1 MFGVMKLS
9 SSWPPAWLTPTDLQ
23 YGSRGADA
31 IDFINTF
38 VTLTKDSIAGSVGEL
53 IQLRPW
59 QEQLLNETLALDE
72 NGLFRTRTALYGLAR
87 KNGKSALMT
96 GMGLWFLF
104 NGDEGGEVYSCAAE
118 KDQARITF
126 GDARKI
132 IEREPELAAMCN
144 IYRDVIEVPSTGSIW
159 RVLSAEAYSKEGL
172 NASAV
177 IFDEVHALPNREL
190 WDVMQLSMAS
200 RRQPIM
206 LATTTCG
213 VKADSTGQDSTAY
226 QLYQYG
232 QKIARGEVVD
242 PTFYMAWWQA
252 DEADDHR
259 LEETWMKANPGYGD
273 LNSKADFESM
283 VKRTPEAEFRTKR
296 CNQWVSSQ
304 NAWLPAG
311 VWDTLAEPN
320 VVVDDMAEMVLGV
333 DGSFSGDTTAIVG
346 VTVPK
351 SADDKPH
358 VFLLGAWE
366 KQPDDLDDW
375 RVDTLEVEQT
385 IIAFCQAHPNV
396 KEIAFDPFRWQ
407 RSMAVLQ
414 DLGLPVVE
422 YNSTSPRRMIPST
435 QKVFDSVTEA
445 TLTHDG
451 NPLLARHIDNC
462 VLKIDNL
469 GARIVKESRHSP
481 RKIDAAVAFVI
492 AYDRATSKL
501 ETMALP
507 EFFSF

>member
-1 MFGVMKLS
+1 LTQI
-9 SSWPPAWLTPTDLQ
+9 SSWPPAWVTPSTFEH
-23 YGSRGADA
+23 GTKGPDA
-31 IDFINTF
+31 VDFINTF
-38 VTLTKDSIAGSVGEL
+38 VTLTKDSVAGSAGEP
-53 IQLRPW
+53 IVLRPW
-59 QEQLLNETLALDE
+59 QEQLLADTLELDE
-72 NGLFRTRTALYGLAR
+72 RGLFKKRTALWGMAR
-87 KNGKSALMT
+87 KNGKSALIT
-96 GMGLWFLF
+96 GLGLWFLF

-118 KDQARITF
+118 KEQARITF

-144 IYRDVIEVPSTGSIW
+144 VFRDVIEVPSTGSIW
-159 RVLSAEAYSKEGL
+159 RVLSAESYSKEGL
-172 NASAV
+172 NSSAV
-177 IFDEVHALPNREL
+177 IFDEVHALQDRNM

-213 VKADSTGQDSTAY
+213 VKSDSTGQDSTAY

-232 QKIARGEVVD
+232 QKVARGEVDD
-242 PTFYMAWWQA
+242 PSFYMAWWEA
-252 DEADDHR
+252 TMEADHK
-259 LEETWMKANPGYGD
+259 LEETWIAANPGYGD

-311 VWDTLAEPN
+311 KWDELAEPK
-320 VVVDDMAEMVLGV
+320 VVDDLAEVVLGV
-333 DGSFSGDTTAIVG
+333 DGSFNGDTTAIVA

-351 SADDKPH
+351 SPEDKPH
-358 VFLLGAWE
+358 IWLVQAWE
-366 KQPDDLDDW
+366 KQPNDADDW
-375 RVDTLEVEQT
+375 RVDTLEVEQA
-385 IIAFCQAHPNV
+385 IIAFAQKHPNT

-407 RSMAVLQ
+407 RTMQALM

-422 YNSTSPRRMIPST
+422 YPSTSPRRMVPACS
-435 QKVFDSVTEA
+435 KVYDSVTEG

-451 NPLLARHIDNC
+451 DPLLARHLDNC
-462 VLKIDNL
+462 KLKIDNL
-469 GARIVKESRHSP
+469 GPRIVKESRASN
-481 RKIDAAVAFVI
+481 RRIDAAVSMVI

-501 ETMALP
+501 ETEP
-507 EFFSF
+507 EAQVWVF

>member
-1 MFGVMKLS
+1 
-9 SSWPPAWLTPTDLQ
+9 
-23 YGSRGADA
+23 
-31 IDFINTF
+31 
-38 VTLTKDSIAGSVGEL
+38 
-53 IQLRPW
+53 
-59 QEQLLNETLALDE
+59 
-72 NGLFRTRTALYGLAR
+72 
-87 KNGKSALMT
+87 MT
-96 GMGLWFLF
+96 GLGLWFLF

-232 QKIARGEVVD
+232 QKVARGEVDD
-242 PTFYMAWWQA
+242 PSFYMAWWQA
-252 DEADDHR
+252 DEGDDHR
-259 LEETWMKANPGYGD
+259 LEDTWMKANPGYGD
-273 LNSKADFESM
+273 LNSKDDFVSM

-304 NAWLPAG
+304 NTWLPAG
-311 VWDTLAEPN
+311 VWDSLLEDVPIP
-320 VVVDDMAEMVLGV
+320 DDVEVVLGV
-333 DGSFSGDTTAIVG
+333 DGSFSGDTTAIVA
-346 VTVPK
+346 VSVPK
-351 SADDKPH
+351 THEDKPH
-358 VFLLGAWE
+358 VWLVQAWE

-385 IIAFCQAHPNV
+385 LIDFAQKHRNLR
-396 KEIAFDPFRWQ
+396 EIAFDPFRWQ
-407 RSMAVLQ
+407 RTMAVLQ

-422 YNSTSPRRMIPST
+422 YNSTSARRMIPAC

-445 TLTHDG
+445 TLTHSGD
-451 NPLLARHIDNC
+451 PLLARHLDNC
-462 VLKIDNL
+462 VLKIDNM
-469 GARIVKESRHSP
+469 GARIVKESRNSP

-501 ETMALP
+501 ESDIVP
-507 EFFSF
+507 EFFVF

>member
-1 MFGVMKLS
+1 MPETVDK
-9 SSWPPAWLTPTDLQ
+9 SWPPAWVTPVEQ
-23 YGSRGADA
+23 GFGSSGADA
-31 IDFINTF
+31 VDFINTF
-38 VTLTKDSIAGSVGEL
+38 VTLTKDSIAGNAGEA
-53 IQLRPW
+53 IRLRSW
-59 QEQLLNETLALDE
+59 QEQLLEETLALDE
-72 NGLFRTRTALYGLAR
+72 NGLFQKRTALWGMAR
-87 KNGKSALMT
+87 KNGKSALVT
-96 GMGLWFLF
+96 GLGLWFLF
-104 NGDEGGEVYSCAAE
+104 NGDEGGEVYSIAAE
-118 KDQARITF
+118 KEQARITF
-126 GDARKI
+126 GEARKI
-132 IEREPELAAMCN
+132 IDREPELAAMCN

-172 NASAV
+172 NPTAV
-177 IFDEVHALPNREL
+177 LADEVHAFPNREM
-190 WDVMQLSMAS
+190 WDVMQLAMAS
-200 RRQPIM
+200 RRQPMM

-213 VKADSTGQDSTAY
+213 VKADSTGQDSIAY

-232 QKIARGEVVD
+232 QKVARGEVVD
-242 PTFYMAWWQA
+242 DSFYMAWW
-252 DEADDHR
+252 EANLDDDHR
-259 LEETWMKANPGYGD
+259 LEDTWVKANPGYGD
-273 LNSKADFESM
+273 LNSKQDFESM

-296 CNQWVSSQ
+296 CNQWVNSQ
-304 NAWLPAG
+304 NTWLPAG
-311 VWDTLAEPN
+311 VWDTLADRE
-320 VVVDDMAEMVLGV
+320 VELGEFDEIVLGI

-351 SADDKPH
+351 SRDDKPH
-358 VFLLGAWE
+358 VFLVKAWE

-385 IIAFCQAHPNV
+385 LIAFCQSHPNV
-396 KEIAFDPFRWQ
+396 KELAFDPFRWQ

-422 YNSTSPRRMIPST
+422 FPSTSPRRMVSACS
-435 QKVFDSVTEA
+435 KVFDSVTEA

-451 NPLLARHIDNC
+451 NPLLARHLDNC

-469 GARIVKESRHSP
+469 GPRIVKESRNSP
-481 RKIDAAVAFVI
+481 RKIDAGVAFVI

>member
-1 MFGVMKLS
+1 MRLLQ
-9 SSWPPAWLTPTDLQ
+9 SSWPPALVTPTRFEF
-23 YGSRGADA
+23 GSKGDDA

-38 VTLTKDSIAGSVGEL
+38 VTLTKDSIAGSAGEP
-53 IQLRPW
+53 IELRAW
-59 QEQLLNETLALDE
+59 QEELLRETLVLDE
-72 NGLFRTRTALYGLAR
+72 RGLFAKRTALWGMAR
-87 KNGKSALMT
+87 KNGKSALVT
-96 GMGLWFLF
+96 GLGMWFLF

-118 KDQARITF
+118 KEQARITF

-144 IYRDVIEVPSTGSIW
+144 IYKDVIEVPSTGSIW

-177 IFDEVHALPNREL
+177 IFDEVHALQDRTM

-200 RRQPIM
+200 RKQPMM

-213 VKADSTGQDSTAY
+213 VKSDASGQDSTAF

-232 QKIARGEVVD
+232 KRVASGEIDD
-242 PTFYMAWWQA
+242 PSFYMAWW
-252 DEADDHR
+252 EAPLDADHR
-259 LEETWMKANPGYGD
+259 LESTWVAANPGYGD
-273 LNSKADFESM
+273 LNSKEDFESM
-283 VKRTPEAEFRTKR
+283 VKRTPEPEFRTKR
-296 CNQWVSSQ
+296 CNQWVSSK

-311 VWDTLAEPN
+311 VWETLQADVAVPFDAEI
-320 VVVDDMAEMVLGV
+320 VLGV

-351 SADDKPH
+351 SQEDKPH
-358 VFLLGAWE
+358 VFLVEAWE
-366 KQPDDLDDW
+366 KQPNDSDDW
-375 RVDTLEVEQT
+375 RVDTIEVEER
-385 IIAFCQAHPNV
+385 IKMFCSEHPNV

-407 RSMAVLQ
+407 RSMQVLM
-414 DLGLPVVE
+414 DFGLPVVE
-422 YNSTSPRRMIPST
+422 WPSTSARRMIPAT

-445 TLTHDG
+445 SLTHDG

-462 VLKIDNL
+462 VLKVDNL
-469 GARIVKESRHSP
+469 GARIVKESRASN
-481 RKIDAAVAFVI
+481 RRIDAAVAFVI

-501 ETMALP
+501 NTDVLP
-507 EFFSF
+507 EFFF

>member
-1 MFGVMKLS
+1 LS
-9 SSWPPAWLTPTDLQ
+9 LDKSWPPAWVTPSELKF
-23 YGSRGADA
+23 GSKGADA
-31 IDFINTF
+31 VDFINTF
-38 VTLTKDSIAGSVGEL
+38 VTLTKDSIAGNAGEP
-53 IQLRPW
+53 IQLRGW
-59 QEQLLNETLALDE
+59 QEKLLEETLELDE
-72 NGLFRTRTALYGLAR
+72 LGLFKKRTAVWSMGR
-87 KNGKSALMT
+87 KNGKSALVT
-96 GMGLWFLF
+96 GLGLWFLI

-118 KDQARITF
+118 KEQARITF

-132 IEREPELAAMCN
+132 IEREPELAGLCN

-177 IFDEVHALPNREL
+177 IFDEAAALKDRAM

-200 RRQPIM
+200 RRQPMM

-213 VKADSTGQDSTAY
+213 VKSDSSGQDSTAY

-232 QKIARGEVVD
+232 QKVARGEIVD
-242 PTFYMAWWQA
+242 PSFYMAWWEAPA
-252 DEADDHR
+252 DSDHR
-259 LEETWMKANPGYGD
+259 LEETWVKANPGYGD

-296 CNQWVSSQ
+296 CNQWVNSQ
-304 NAWLPAG
+304 NTWLPAG
-311 VWDTLAEPN
+311 VWDTLADLD
-320 VVVDDMAEMVLGV
+320 VVVGEFDEIVLGI

-351 SADDKPH
+351 SRDDKPH
-358 VFLLGAWE
+358 VFLVKAWE
-366 KQPDDLDDW
+366 KQADDLDDW

-385 IIAFCQAHPNV
+385 LIAFCQSHPNV
-396 KEIAFDPFRWQ
+396 KELAFDPFRWQ

-422 YNSTSPRRMIPST
+422 FPSTSPRRMVAACS
-435 QKVFDSVTEA
+435 KVFDSVTEA

-451 NPLLARHIDNC
+451 NPLLARHLDNC
-462 VLKIDNL
+462 VLKIDNI
-469 GARIVKESRHSP
+469 GPRIVKESRNSP
-481 RKIDAAVAFVI
+481 RKIDAGVAFVI

>member
-1 MFGVMKLS
+1 MNAI
-9 SSWPPAWLTPTDLQ
+9 SSWPPAWVTPTALEF
-23 YGSRGADA
+23 GSRGADA
-31 IDFINTF
+31 VDFINTF
-38 VTLTKDSIAGSVGEL
+38 VTLTKDSIAGSAGEP
-53 IQLRPW
+53 IRLRGW
-59 QEQLLNETLALDE
+59 QEKLLEETLALDE
-72 NGLFRTRTALYGLAR
+72 NGLFQKRTAYWGMSR
-87 KNGKSALMT
+87 KNGKSALVT
-96 GMGLWFLF
+96 GVGLWFLF
-104 NGDEGGEVYSCAAE
+104 SGDDGGEVYSCAAE
-118 KDQARITF
+118 KEQARITF

-177 IFDEVHALPNREL
+177 IFDEVHALPNRDL

-206 LATTTCG
+206 LGVTTCG
-213 VKADSTGQDSTAY
+213 VKSDSTGQDSTAY

-232 QKIARGEVVD
+232 QKVARGEIDD
-242 PTFYMAWWQA
+242 PSFYMAWWQA
-252 DEADDHR
+252 PAEADHR
-259 LEETWMKANPGYGD
+259 SKETWIMANPGYGD
-273 LNSKADFESM
+273 LNSEADFESM

-304 NAWLPAG
+304 NTWLPNG
-311 VWDTLAEPN
+311 VWDSLQAD
-320 VVVDDMAEMVLGV
+320 VQVDDLADVVLGV
-333 DGSFSGDTTAIVG
+333 DGSFSGDTTAIVA

-351 SADDKPH
+351 SVEEKPH
-358 VFLLGAWE
+358 VWLVKAWE
-366 KQPDDLDDW
+366 KQPTDEDDW
-375 RVDTLEVEQT
+375 RVDTLQVEQT
-385 IIAFCQAHPNV
+385 IVEFCQTHPNTR
-396 KEIAFDPFRWQ
+396 EIAFDPFRWQ

-422 YNSTSPRRMIPST
+422 YNSTSPKRMIPAC
-435 QKVFDSVTEA
+435 QKVFDSVTEN
-445 TLTHDG
+445 TLTQNGD
-451 NPLLARHIDNC
+451 PLLARHLDNC

-469 GARIVKESRHSP
+469 GARIVKESRNSP

-501 ETMALP
+501 ETDIVP
-507 EFFSF
+507 EFFVF

>member
-1 MFGVMKLS
+1 MSL
-9 SSWPPAWLTPTDLQ
+9 SSWPPAWVTPTEFEF
-23 YGSRGADA
+23 GSKGDDA

-38 VTLTKDSIAGSVGEL
+38 VTLTKDSIAGQAGEP
-53 IQLRPW
+53 IQLRAW
-59 QEQLLNETLALDE
+59 QEQLLRETLVLDE
-72 NGLFRTRTALYGLAR
+72 RGLFQKRTALWGMAR
-87 KNGKSALMT
+87 KNGKSALIT
-96 GMGLWFLF
+96 GLGLWFLF

-118 KDQARITF
+118 KEQARITF

-144 IYRDVIEVPSTGSIW
+144 IYRDVIEVPATGSIW

-177 IFDEVHALPNREL
+177 IFDEVHALQDRAM

-232 QKIARGEVVD
+232 QKVARGEIDD
-242 PTFYMAWWQA
+242 PSFYMAWWESPA
-252 DEADDHR
+252 DSDHR
-259 LEETWMKANPGYGD
+259 LEETWIAANPGYGD
-273 LNSKADFESM
+273 LNSKSDFESM
-283 VKRTPEAEFRTKR
+283 VKRTPEPEFRTKR
-296 CNQWVSSQ
+296 CNQWVSSK

-311 VWDTLAEPN
+311 VWDTLSAELEI
-320 VVVDDMAEMVLGV
+320 DADTEIVLGV

-346 VTVPK
+346 VTIPK
-351 SADDKPH
+351 SQDDKPH
-358 VFLLGAWE
+358 VFLVKAWE
-366 KQPDDLDDW
+366 KQPNDPDDW
-375 RVDTLEVEQT
+375 RVDTLDVEQT
-385 IIAFCQAHPNV
+385 IIGFCQNYRFV

-422 YNSTSPRRMIPST
+422 WPSTSARRMIPAC
-435 QKVFDSVTEA
+435 QKVFDSVTEG

-451 NPLLARHIDNC
+451 NPLLARHLDNC

-469 GARIVKESRHSP
+469 GARIVKESRNSN
-481 RKIDAAVAFVI
+481 RRIDAAVAFVI

-501 ETMALP
+501 DLNVIP

>member
-1 MFGVMKLS
+1 
-9 SSWPPAWLTPTDLQ
+9 LTPTDLQ
-23 YGSRGADA
+23 YGSKGADA

-38 VTLTKDSIAGSVGEL
+38 VTLTKDSIAGSVGQL

-96 GMGLWFLF
+96 GLGLWFLF

-232 QKIARGEVVD
+232 QKVARGEVDD
-242 PTFYMAWWQA
+242 PSFYMAWWQA
-252 DEADDHR
+252 DEGDDHR
-259 LEETWMKANPGYGD
+259 LEDTWMKANPGYGD
-273 LNSKADFESM
+273 LNSKDDFVSM

-304 NAWLPAG
+304 NTWLPAG
-311 VWDTLAEPN
+311 VWDSLLEDVPIP
-320 VVVDDMAEMVLGV
+320 DDVEVVLGV
-333 DGSFSGDTTAIVG
+333 DGSFSGDTTAIVA
-346 VTVPK
+346 VSVPK
-351 SADDKPH
+351 THEDKPH
-358 VFLLGAWE
+358 VWLVQAWE

-385 IIAFCQAHPNV
+385 LIDFAQKHRNLR
-396 KEIAFDPFRWQ
+396 EIAFDPFRWQ
-407 RSMAVLQ
+407 RTMAVLQ

-422 YNSTSPRRMIPST
+422 YNSTSARRMIPAC

-445 TLTHDG
+445 TLTHSGD
-451 NPLLARHIDNC
+451 PLLARHLDNC
-462 VLKIDNL
+462 VLKIDNM
-469 GARIVKESRHSP
+469 GARIVKESRNSP

-501 ETMALP
+501 ESDIVP
-507 EFFSF
+507 EFYVF

>member
-1 MFGVMKLS
+1 LEF
-9 SSWPPAWLTPTDLQ
+9 
-23 YGSRGADA
+23 GSRGADA
-31 IDFINTF
+31 VDFINTF
-38 VTLTKDSIAGSVGEL
+38 VTLTKDSIAGSAGEP
-53 IQLRPW
+53 IRLRPW
-59 QEQLLNETLALDE
+59 QEKLLEETLALNE
-72 NGLFRTRTALYGLAR
+72 QGLFAHRTAIWSMGR
-87 KNGKSALMT
+87 KNGKSALVT
-96 GMGLWFLF
+96 GLGLWFLI

-118 KDQARITF
+118 KEQARITF

-177 IFDEVHALPNREL
+177 IFDEAAALKDRAM

-200 RRQPIM
+200 RKQPMM

-213 VKADSTGQDSTAY
+213 VKSDSTGHDSTAY

-232 QKIARGEVVD
+232 QKVARGEIVD
-242 PTFYMAWWQA
+242 PSFYMAWW
-252 DEADDHR
+252 EAPNDSDHR
-259 LEETWMKANPGYGD
+259 LEETWMQANPGYGD

-311 VWDTLAEPN
+311 IWDSLQAE
-320 VVVDDMAEMVLGV
+320 VQVDDLADVVLGV
-333 DGSFSGDTTAIVG
+333 DGSFNGDTTAIIA

-351 SADDKPH
+351 TKEEKPH
-358 VFLLGAWE
+358 VWLVKAWE
-366 KQPDDLDDW
+366 RQPNDADDW

-385 IIAFCQAHPNV
+385 IIEFAQKHPHTR
-396 KEIAFDPFRWQ
+396 EIAFDPFRWQ
-407 RSMAVLQ
+407 RTMQALM

-422 YNSTSPRRMIPST
+422 YPSTSARRMVGAC

-451 NPLLARHIDNC
+451 DPLLARHLDNC
-462 VLKIDNL
+462 KLKIDNL
-469 GARIVKESRHSP
+469 GARIVKESRASS
-481 RKIDAAVAFVI
+481 RRIDAAVAFVI

-501 ETMALP
+501 DTDIVP
-507 EFFSF
+507 EFFTF

>member
-1 MFGVMKLS
+1 MSLDK
-9 SSWPPAWLTPTDLQ
+9 SWPPAWVTPSELKF
-23 YGSRGADA
+23 GSKGADA
-31 IDFINTF
+31 VDFINTF
-38 VTLTKDSIAGSVGEL
+38 VTLTKDSIAGNAGEP
-53 IQLRPW
+53 IQLRGW
-59 QEQLLNETLALDE
+59 QEKLLEETLELDE
-72 NGLFRTRTALYGLAR
+72 LGLFKKRTAVWSMGR
-87 KNGKSALMT
+87 KNGKSALVT
-96 GMGLWFLF
+96 GLGLWFLI

-118 KDQARITF
+118 KEQARITF

-132 IEREPELAAMCN
+132 IEREPELAGLCN

-177 IFDEVHALPNREL
+177 IFDEAAALKDRAM

-200 RRQPIM
+200 RRQPMM

-213 VKADSTGQDSTAY
+213 VKSDSSGQDSTAY

-232 QKIARGEVVD
+232 QKVARGEIVD
-242 PTFYMAWWQA
+242 PSFYMAWWEAPA
-252 DEADDHR
+252 DSDHR
-259 LEETWMKANPGYGD
+259 LEETWVKANPGYGD

-296 CNQWVSSQ
+296 CNQWVNSQ
-304 NAWLPAG
+304 NTWLPAG
-311 VWDTLAEPN
+311 VWDTLADTD
-320 VVVDDMAEMVLGV
+320 VVVGEFDEIVLGI

-351 SADDKPH
+351 SRDDKPH
-358 VFLLGAWE
+358 VFLVKAWE
-366 KQPDDLDDW
+366 KQVDDLDDW

-385 IIAFCQAHPNV
+385 LIAFCQSHPNV
-396 KEIAFDPFRWQ
+396 KELAFDPFRWQ

-422 YNSTSPRRMIPST
+422 FPSTSPRRMVAACS
-435 QKVFDSVTEA
+435 KVFDSVTEA

-451 NPLLARHIDNC
+451 NPLLARHLDNC
-462 VLKIDNL
+462 VLKIDNI
-469 GARIVKESRHSP
+469 GPRIVKESRNSP
-481 RKIDAAVAFVI
+481 RKIDAGVAFVI

>member
-1 MFGVMKLS
+1 MSSL
-9 SSWPPAWLTPTDLQ
+9 SSWPPAWVTPSQLEF
-23 YGSRGADA
+23 GSKGADA
-31 IDFINTF
+31 VDFINTF
-38 VTLTKDSIAGSVGEL
+38 VTLTKDSIAGNAGEP
-53 IQLRPW
+53 IQLRGW
-59 QEQLLNETLALDE
+59 QEKLLEETLALDA
-72 NGLFRTRTALYGLAR
+72 NGLFARRTALWGMAR
-87 KNGKSALMT
+87 KNGKSALIT
-96 GMGLWFLF
+96 GLGLWFLI

-118 KDQARITF
+118 KEQARITF

-144 IYRDVIEVPSTGSIW
+144 IYRDVIEVPSTGSVW

-177 IFDEVHALPNREL
+177 IFDEVHALQDRAM

-213 VKADSTGQDSTAY
+213 VKADATGQDSTAY

-232 QKIARGEVVD
+232 QKVARGEIVD
-242 PTFYMAWWQA
+242 PTFYMAWW
-252 DEADDHR
+252 EAPLDADHR
-259 LEETWMKANPGYGD
+259 EESTWIAANPGYGD
-273 LNSKADFESM
+273 LNSKDDFVSM
-283 VKRTPEAEFRTKR
+283 VRRTPEAEFRTKR

-311 VWDTLAEPN
+311 VWDTLKAD
-320 VVVDDMAEMVLGV
+320 VDVPLDADIILGV
-333 DGSFSGDTTAIVG
+333 DGSFNGDTTAIVG

-351 SADDKPH
+351 SVEDKPH
-358 VFLLGAWE
+358 IFLVKAWE
-366 KQPDDLDDW
+366 KQPTDSDDW

-385 IIAFCQAHPNV
+385 IQAFCQSHPRV
-396 KEIAFDPFRWQ
+396 REIAFDPFRWQ
-407 RSMAVLQ
+407 RSMMALQ

-422 YNSTSPRRMIPST
+422 WPSTSARRMVGAC

-451 NPLLARHIDNC
+451 DPLLARHLDNC
-462 VLKIDNL
+462 KLKIDNL
-469 GARIVKESRHSP
+469 GARIVKESRASN
-481 RKIDAAVAFVI
+481 RRIDAAVAFVI
-492 AYDRATSKL
+492 AYDRATSKI
-501 ETMALP
+501 EADVVP
-507 EFFSF
+507 EFFAF

>member
-1 MFGVMKLS
+1 
-9 SSWPPAWLTPTDLQ
+9 LQ

-31 IDFINTF
+31 VDFINTF
-38 VTLTKDSIAGSVGEL
+38 VTLTKDSIAGGAGQS
-53 IQLRPW
+53 IKLRPW
-59 QEQLLNETLALDE
+59 QERLLEETLEVDE
-72 NGLFRTRTALYGLAR
+72 QGLFKKRTAVWSMGR
-87 KNGKSALMT
+87 KNGKSALVT
-96 GMGLWFLF
+96 GLGLWFLI

-118 KDQARITF
+118 KEQARITF

-132 IEREPELAAMCN
+132 IEREPELAGMCN
-144 IYRDVIEVPSTGSIW
+144 IYRDVIEVPGTGSIW

-177 IFDEVHALPNREL
+177 IFDEAAALKDRAM

-200 RRQPIM
+200 RRQPMMI
-206 LATTTCG
+206 ATTTCG
-213 VKADSTGQDSTAY
+213 VKSDSTGQDSTAY

-232 QKIARGEVVD
+232 QKVARGEVDD
-242 PTFYMAWWQA
+242 PSFYMAWWEA
-252 DEADDHR
+252 PADSDHRDEA
-259 LEETWMKANPGYGD
+259 TWIAANPGYGD

-304 NAWLPAG
+304 NTWLPAG
-311 VWDTLAEPN
+311 VWDSLQEDVPIP
-320 VVVDDMAEMVLGV
+320 DDVEVVLGV
-333 DGSFSGDTTAIVG
+333 DGSFSGDTTAIVA
-346 VTVPK
+346 VSVPK
-351 SADDKPH
+351 THEDKPH
-358 VFLLGAWE
+358 VWLVQAWE

-385 IIAFCQAHPNV
+385 LIDFAQKHRNLR
-396 KEIAFDPFRWQ
+396 EIAFDPFRWQ
-407 RSMAVLQ
+407 RTMAVLQ

-422 YNSTSPRRMIPST
+422 YNSTSARRMIPAC

-445 TLTHDG
+445 TLTHSGD
-451 NPLLARHIDNC
+451 PLLARHLDNC
-462 VLKIDNL
+462 VLKIDNM
-469 GARIVKESRHSP
+469 GARIVKESRNSP

-501 ETMALP
+501 ESDIVP
-507 EFFSF
+507 EFYVF

>member
-1 MFGVMKLS
+1 MFV
-9 SSWPPAWLTPTDLQ
+9 
-23 YGSRGADA
+23 
-31 IDFINTF
+31 
-38 VTLTKDSIAGSVGEL
+38 
-53 IQLRPW
+53 
-59 QEQLLNETLALDE
+59 LDE
-72 NGLFRTRTALYGLAR
+72 RGLFQKRTCYFGLGR

-96 GMGLWFLF
+96 GLGMWFLF
-104 NGDEGGEVYSCAAE
+104 DGDEGGEVYSCAAE
-118 KDQARITF
+118 KEQARITF

-132 IEREPELAAMCN
+132 IEREPELASMCN

-177 IFDEVHALPNREL
+177 LFDEVHALQDRTM

-200 RRQPIM
+200 RRQPMM

-213 VKADSTGQDSTAY
+213 VKSDSTGQDSTAY
-226 QLYQYG
+226 QLYQFG
-232 QKIARGEVVD
+232 QKVARGEIID
-242 PTFYMAWWQA
+242 PTFGMWWW
-252 DEADDHR
+252 EANAESDHR
-259 LEETWMKANPGYGD
+259 LEETWIAANPGYGD

-311 VWDTLAEPN
+311 VWDSLQDE
-320 VVVDDMAEMVLGV
+320 VSVDDYADVVLGV
-333 DGSFSGDTTAIVG
+333 DGSFNGDTTAIVA

-351 SADDKPH
+351 SKDEKPH
-358 VFLLGAWE
+358 VWLVKAWE
-366 KQPDDLDDW
+366 KQPNDADDW

-385 IIAFCQAHPNV
+385 VIEFAQKHPNTR
-396 KEIAFDPFRWQ
+396 EIAFDPFRWQ
-407 RSMAVLQ
+407 RTMQVLM

-422 YNSTSPRRMIPST
+422 YPSTSARRMVGAC

-451 NPLLARHIDNC
+451 DALLARHLDNC
-462 VLKIDNL
+462 KLKIDNL
-469 GARIVKESRHSP
+469 GARIVKESRASS
-481 RKIDAAVAFVI
+481 RRIDAAVAFVI

-501 ETMALP
+501 DTDIVP
-507 EFFSF
+507 EFFVF

>member
-1 MFGVMKLS
+1 MTLDK
-9 SSWPPAWLTPTDLQ
+9 SWPPAWVTPSKLE
-23 YGSRGADA
+23 YGSKGADA
-31 IDFINTF
+31 VDFINTF
-38 VTLTKDSIAGSVGEL
+38 VTLTKDSIAGNAGQP
-53 IQLRPW
+53 IQLREW
-59 QEQLLNETLALDE
+59 QERLLEETLELDE
-72 NGLFRTRTALYGLAR
+72 QGLFKKRTAVWSMGR
-87 KNGKSALMT
+87 KNGKSALVT
-96 GMGLWFLF
+96 GLGLWFLI

-118 KDQARITF
+118 KEQARITF

-132 IEREPELAAMCN
+132 IEREPELAGMCN

-177 IFDEVHALPNREL
+177 IFDEAAALKDRAM

-200 RRQPIM
+200 RRQPMM

-213 VKADSTGQDSTAY
+213 VKSDSSGQDSTAY

-232 QKIARGEVVD
+232 QKVARGEIVD
-242 PTFYMAWWQA
+242 PSFYMAWW
-252 DEADDHR
+252 EAPTDSDHR
-259 LEETWMKANPGYGD
+259 LEETWIKANPGYGD

-296 CNQWVSSQ
+296 CNQWVNSQ
-304 NAWLPAG
+304 NTWLPAG
-311 VWDTLAEPN
+311 VWETLADKD
-320 VVVDDMAEMVLGV
+320 VVVGEFDEIVLGI

-351 SADDKPH
+351 SRDDKPH
-358 VFLLGAWE
+358 VFLVKAWE

-385 IIAFCQAHPNV
+385 LIAFCQSHPNV
-396 KEIAFDPFRWQ
+396 KELAFDPFRWQ

-422 YNSTSPRRMIPST
+422 FPSTSPRRMVGACS
-435 QKVFDSVTEA
+435 KVFDSVTEA

-451 NPLLARHIDNC
+451 NPLLARHLDNC

-469 GARIVKESRHSP
+469 GPRIVKESRNSP

>member
-1 MFGVMKLS
+1 MNETVSK
-9 SSWPPAWLTPTDLQ
+9 SWPPAWVTPTNLEF
-23 YGSRGADA
+23 GSRGADA
-31 IDFINTF
+31 VDFINTF
-38 VTLTKDSIAGSVGEL
+38 VTLTKDSIAGQAGEP
-53 IQLRPW
+53 IKLRGW
-59 QEQLLNETLALDE
+59 QEQLLEETLALDE
-72 NGLFRTRTALYGLAR
+72 NGLFARRTALWGMAR
-87 KNGKSALMT
+87 KNGKSALIT
-96 GMGLWFLF
+96 GLGLWFLI

-118 KDQARITF
+118 KEQARITF

-132 IEREPELAAMCN
+132 IEREPELASLCN
-144 IYRDVIEVPSTGSIW
+144 IYRDVIEMPSTGSIW

-172 NASAV
+172 NPSAV
-177 IFDEVHALPNREL
+177 IFDEVHALGDRAM

-200 RRQPIM
+200 RKQPIM

-213 VKADSTGQDSTAY
+213 VKSDSTGQDSTAY
-226 QLYQYG
+226 SLYQYG
-232 QKIARGEVVD
+232 QKVARGEIED
-242 PTFYMAWWQA
+242 PSFYMAWW
-252 DEADDHR
+252 EAPNDSDHR
-259 LEETWMKANPGYGD
+259 AEDTWIAANPGYGD

-311 VWDTLAEPN
+311 VWDTLQADVELDVDAEII
-320 VVVDDMAEMVLGV
+320 LGV

-346 VTVPK
+346 VTIPK
-351 SADDKPH
+351 SKEDKPH
-358 VFLLGAWE
+358 VFLVKAWE
-366 KQPDDLDDW
+366 KQPEDTDDW
-375 RVDTLEVEQT
+375 RVDTLEVEAT
-385 IIAFCQAHPNV
+385 IQGFCQNYRFV

-407 RSMAVLQ
+407 RTMAVLQ
-414 DLGLPVVE
+414 DQGLPIVE
-422 YNSTSPRRMIPST
+422 FPSTSPRRMIPAC

-451 NPLLARHIDNC
+451 NPLLARHLDNC

-469 GARIVKESRHSP
+469 GARIVKESRNSP

>member
-1 MFGVMKLS
+1 MSVI

-23 YGSRGADA
+23 YGSRGEDA

-38 VTLTKDSIAGSVGEL
+38 VTLTKDSVAGNAGQL
-53 IQLRPW
+53 IKLRDW
-59 QEQLLNETLALDE
+59 QEQLLQEMFVLDE
-72 NGLFRTRTALYGLAR
+72 NGLFQKRTCVFSVAR

-96 GMGLWFLF
+96 GLGLWFLLT
-104 NGDEGGEVYSCAAE
+104 GDEGGEVYSIAAE
-118 KDQARITF
+118 KEQARITF

-132 IEREPELAAMCN
+132 IEREPELSAMCN
-144 IYRDVIEVPSTGSIW
+144 VYRDVIEVPSTGSIW

-172 NASAV
+172 SPTAV
-177 IFDEVHALPNREL
+177 LADELHSFKNREM
-190 WDVMQLSMAS
+190 WDVMQLAMAS
-200 RRQPIM
+200 RRQPMM

-213 VKADSTGQDSTAY
+213 VKSDSTGQDSTAY
-226 QLYQYG
+226 GLYQYG
-232 QKIARGEVVD
+232 QKVARGEIDD
-242 PTFYMAWWQA
+242 PTFYMAWWEA
-252 DEADDHR
+252 PAEADHK
-259 LEETWMKANPGYGD
+259 LEETWVKANPGYGD
-273 LNSKADFESM
+273 LNSKDDFVSM

-311 VWDTLAEPN
+311 LWETLEDKSI
-320 VVVDDMAEMVLGV
+320 VVDDLAEIVLGI

-351 SADDKPH
+351 TRDDKPH
-358 VFLLGAWE
+358 VFLVKAWE
-366 KQPDDLDDW
+366 KQVHDLDDW

-385 IIAFCQAHPNV
+385 LIDFCQTHPNV
-396 KEIAFDPFRWQ
+396 KELAFDPFRWQ
-407 RSMAVLQ
+407 LSMAVLQ

-422 YNSTSPRRMIPST
+422 FPSTSARRMVGAC

-451 NPLLARHIDNC
+451 DPLLARHLDNC

-469 GARIVKESRHSP
+469 GQRIVKESRNSP
-481 RKIDAAVAFVI
+481 RKIDAGVAFVI

>member
-1 MFGVMKLS
+1 LS
-9 SSWPPAWLTPTDLQ
+9 LDKSWPPALLTPTDHSF
-23 YGSRGADA
+23 GSRGADA
-31 IDFINTF
+31 VDFINTF
-38 VTLTKDSIAGSVGEL
+38 VTLTKDSIAGDAGQP
-53 IQLRPW
+53 IRLRGW
-59 QEQLLNETLALDE
+59 QEQLLEDILVLDE
-72 NGLFRTRTALYGLAR
+72 NGLFKVRTALIGVAR
-87 KNGKSALMT
+87 KNGKSSLVT
-96 GMGLWFLF
+96 GLGLWFLI

-118 KDQARITF
+118 KEQARITF

-132 IEREPELAAMCN
+132 IEREPELSAMCN

-172 NASAV
+172 NSSV
-177 IFDEVHALPNREL
+177 TIMDECHALPNREL

-206 LATTTCG
+206 LGTTTCG
-213 VKADSTGQDSTAY
+213 VKTDSTGQDSIAY

-232 QKIARGEVVD
+232 RKVSSGEILD
-242 PTFYMAWWQA
+242 PSFYMAWWESSP
-252 DEADDHR
+252 DSDHR
-259 LEETWMKANPGYGD
+259 LEETWVQANPGYGD

-296 CNQWVSSQ
+296 CNQWVNSQ

-311 VWDTLAEPN
+311 VWDTLADTD
-320 VVVDDMAEMVLGV
+320 VVVGEFDEIVLGI

-351 SADDKPH
+351 SRDDKPH
-358 VFLLGAWE
+358 VFLVKAWE

-385 IIAFCQAHPNV
+385 LIAFCQSHPNV
-396 KEIAFDPFRWQ
+396 KELAFDPFRWQ

-422 YNSTSPRRMIPST
+422 FPSTSPRRMVAACS
-435 QKVFDSVTEA
+435 KVFDSVTEA

-451 NPLLARHIDNC
+451 NPLLARHLDNC
-462 VLKIDNL
+462 VLKIDNI
-469 GARIVKESRHSP
+469 GPRIVKESRNSP
-481 RKIDAAVAFVI
+481 RKIDAGVAFVI

>member
-1 MFGVMKLS
+1 V
-9 SSWPPAWLTPTDLQ
+9 TPTRFEF
-23 YGSRGADA
+23 GSKGDDA

-38 VTLTKDSIAGSVGEL
+38 VTLTKDSIAGSAGEP
-53 IQLRPW
+53 IELRAW
-59 QEQLLNETLALDE
+59 QEELLRETLVLDE
-72 NGLFRTRTALYGLAR
+72 RGLFQKRTALWGMAR
-87 KNGKSALMT
+87 KNGKSALVT
-96 GMGLWFLF
+96 GLGMWFLF

-118 KDQARITF
+118 KEQARITF

-144 IYRDVIEVPSTGSIW
+144 IYKDVIEVPATGSIW

-177 IFDEVHALPNREL
+177 IFDEVHALQDRTM

-200 RRQPIM
+200 RKQPMM

-213 VKADSTGQDSTAY
+213 VKSDASGQDSTAF

-232 QKIARGEVVD
+232 KRVASGEIDD
-242 PTFYMAWWQA
+242 PSFYMAWW
-252 DEADDHR
+252 EAPLDADHR
-259 LEETWMKANPGYGD
+259 LESTWIAANPGYGD
-273 LNSKADFESM
+273 LNSKEDFESM
-283 VKRTPEAEFRTKR
+283 VKRTPEPEFRTKR
-296 CNQWVSSQ
+296 CNQWVSSK

-311 VWDTLAEPN
+311 VWETLQAD
-320 VVVDDMAEMVLGV
+320 VVVPFDAEIVLGV

-351 SADDKPH
+351 GQEDKPH
-358 VFLLGAWE
+358 VFLVEAWE
-366 KQPDDLDDW
+366 KQPNDSDDW
-375 RVDTLEVEQT
+375 RVDTIEVEER
-385 IIAFCQAHPNV
+385 IKMFCAEHPNV

-407 RSMAVLQ
+407 RSMQILM
-414 DLGLPVVE
+414 DYGLPVVE
-422 YNSTSPRRMIPST
+422 WPSTSARRMIPAT

-445 TLTHDG
+445 SLTHDG
-451 NPLLARHIDNC
+451 SPLLARHIDNC

-469 GARIVKESRHSP
+469 GARIVKESRASN
-481 RKIDAAVAFVI
+481 RRIDAAVAFVI

-501 ETMALP
+501 NTDVLP
-507 EFFSF
+507 EFFF